1 MLSSRVAATTLLM
14 SAIAS
19 LACITLSV
27 SSLDMGAAEDPYVLP
42 AHPCPPRNPDSRV
55 VEMLSFRLFSIQP
68 HLLYFIILHSLRN
81 AWKMLPWYPP
91 HYTAAMLSA
100 PETIDIDGVLNDT
113 AWNVRMNMHT

>member
-55 VEMLSFRLFSIQP
+55 VEIVLSFPLFSIQP
-68 HLLYFIILHSLRN
+68 IYYTSSYFIH
-81 AWKMLPWYPP
+81 
-91 HYTAAMLSA
+91 
-100 PETIDIDGVLNDT
+100 
-113 AWNVRMNMHT
+113 

>member
-55 VEMLSFRLFSIQP
+55 VEMSLFSFIFNST

>member
-55 VEMLSFRLFSIQP
+55 VEMLSLF
-68 HLLYFIILHSLRN
+68 LYFQFNPFIILHSLRN

>member
-42 AHPCPPRNPDSRV
+42 AHPCPHRNPDSRV
-55 VEMLSFRLFSIQP
+55 VEMLFSFIFNST